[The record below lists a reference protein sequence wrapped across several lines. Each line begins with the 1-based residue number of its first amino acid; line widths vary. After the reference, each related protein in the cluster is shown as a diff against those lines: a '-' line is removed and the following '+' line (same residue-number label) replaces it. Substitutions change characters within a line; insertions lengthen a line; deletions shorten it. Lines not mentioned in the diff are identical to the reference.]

1 MSGRPEESE
10 LPERLVGLS
19 TAAGRAGL
27 AAQELQRVGG
37 QERRVLGN
45 QAELRDVEAA
55 GAVLTPA
62 GTPEHAGVFADP
74 ETIYRM

>member
-1 MSGRPEESE
+1 MSERPEESE

-19 TAAGRAGL
+19 TVAGRAGL

-45 QAELRDVEAA
+45 QAELRDVEAGLGLGRTA
-55 GAVLTPA
+55 ALHHRSPTLSQ
-62 GTPEHAGVFADP
+62 
-74 ETIYRM
+74 IR